1 MKVTKW
7 KFIEHDSN
15 EHADYYEREVVRD
28 DGKVVVQIMCKGDG
42 IPQKNGKVNN
52 DTPRIHHQFFREEH
66 LKVRPITDEEKA
78 RAVAMRGRGMGV
90 EPSTVI
96 VSLDYQHG
104 FVASLSGD
112 CDGGLGTVEKEAAK

>member
-7 KFIEHDSN
+7 KFLEHDAG
-15 EHADYYEREVVRD
+15 EHADYWEREVYRD
-28 DGKVVVQIMCKGDG
+28 DGKVVVQVAVKGDG
-42 IPQKNGKVNN
+42 IDYKEGEVNN
-52 DTPRIHHQFFREEH
+52 APLSIHHQFFR
-66 LKVRPITDEEKA
+66 KDGIAVRQITREEKA

-112 CDGGLGTVEKEAAK
+112 VDGGLGVVERS